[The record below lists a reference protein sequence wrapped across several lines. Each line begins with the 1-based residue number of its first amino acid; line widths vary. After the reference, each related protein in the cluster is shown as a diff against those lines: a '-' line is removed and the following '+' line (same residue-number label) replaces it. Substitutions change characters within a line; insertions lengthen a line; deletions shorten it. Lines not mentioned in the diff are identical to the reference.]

1 MVPAPKIHMP
11 ACANQLGKTQSKD
24 RIVSTIACYNNC
36 LKWNNFSLKEKKI
49 MAKPVQQSVVQ
60 KVGNNFLDCELS
72 VTRHCPAL
80 EQPWPT
86 VQETQKSSQNIKSN
100 IFSVEF
106 NKLWQE

>member
-1 MVPAPKIHMP
+1 MQINWEKHRAKIGLLQ
-11 ACANQLGKTQSKD
+11 QLPVT
-24 RIVSTIACYNNC
+24 TIA
-36 LKWNNFSLKEKKI
+36 WSEITSLKEKKI

-60 KVGNNFLDCELS
+60 KVGKNFLDCELS

>member
-1 MVPAPKIHMP
+1 M
-11 ACANQLGKTQSKD
+11 
-24 RIVSTIACYNNC
+24 
-36 LKWNNFSLKEKKI
+36 KEKKT
-49 MAKPVQQSVVQ
+49 MAKPVQQSVVE
-60 KVGNNFLDCELS
+60 KVGKNFLDCELS

>member
-24 RIVSTIACYNNC
+24 RIVTTIA
-36 LKWNNFSLKEKKI
+36 WSEITSLKEKKI

-60 KVGNNFLDCELS
+60 KVGKNFLDCELS

>member
-1 MVPAPKIHMP
+1 
-11 ACANQLGKTQSKD
+11 
-24 RIVSTIACYNNC
+24 
-36 LKWNNFSLKEKKI
+36 

-60 KVGNNFLDCELS
+60 MVGKNFLDCELS